1 MFAAV
6 GFIRVRRASGETAHV
21 HSSTPCPS
29 AKNEPLWTVVSA
41 FLGAGTRLSPD
52 AARRCAFSPLRNGG
66 CVHHS
71 PQPHCEDWSQH
82 RAPFTPSQ
90 REAQP
95 AQLSQ
100 GDRIMHDQI
109 SEGFMVFLSDG
120 AEGVGSVREIRHG
133 LPELLVY
140 IENAGD
146 FVIPLSAVKAV
157 HSDKVILD
165 FDHLDLRLRDAI
177 RHARDSE
184 DPDYISPASE
194 DE

>member
-1 MFAAV
+1 VCSSFAAAR
-6 GFIRVRRASGETAHV
+6 IAKADRSTVRCSHRRN
-21 HSSTPCPS
+21 
-29 AKNEPLWTVVSA
+29 AKP
-41 FLGAGTRLSPD
+41 
-52 AARRCAFSPLRNGG
+52 
-66 CVHHS
+66 
-71 PQPHCEDWSQH
+71 
-82 RAPFTPSQ
+82 
-90 REAQP
+90 QP

-109 SEGFMVFLSDG
+109 SEGFMVFVSDG
-120 AEGVGSVREIRHG
+120 AEGIGSVREIRHG

-165 FDHLDLRLRDAI
+165 FDHLDLRMRDAI